1 MEVCVHARVPMDPSS
16 IASFNGEM
24 FVQLCIEFPRSC
36 ACKKKKLICRRENVR
51 HHLKTYQTYLAA
63 EQLGHEKNE
72 NLWNK

>member
-36 ACKKKKLICRRENVR
+36 ACKKEAYLSPRECPAS
-51 HHLKTYQTYLAA
+51 L
-63 EQLGHEKNE
+63 E
-72 NLWNK
+72 NLPNLLGSRTTRTRNERKSLE